1 MKKIACVVGARPQF
15 IKHFPLEIKL
25 KEQFQ
30 VISIHTGQHY
40 DDKMSR
46 VFFDELK
53 IDKPSYQLS
62 LTKSSHGGQTGE
74 MLFMIEEIL
83 LKEQPDAM
91 LVYGD
96 TNSTIAG
103 ALAAA
108 KLNIPVIHVEAG
120 LRSYNRS
127 MPEEVNRIMTDHISS
142 LLFCSSEVGVLN
154 LEKEGVRSGV
164 HICGDLMRDALQ
176 ILHDSLQQ
184 IEAAPYFFATFHRP
198 YNTDD
203 FSRMNRIIH
212 ELNALGKAVIFPVH
226 PRTRKI
232 LLSNGMDFSAFNN
245 IRFIEPVGYI
255 DSLQYQRFS
264 DCVITDSGGIQKEAY
279 WLKRKCITV
288 RSETEWIETLTGGW
302 NTLVFHELSDFKS
315 VLSATPDINQFDE
328 TLYGD
333 GYAASSITD
342 HINTYFHD
350 QLQ

>member
-1 MKKIACVVGARPQF
+1 MKKIACVIGARPQF

-25 KEQFQ
+25 KEVFQ
-30 VISIHTGQHY
+30 VVSIHTGQHY
-40 DDKMSR
+40 DDKMSK
-46 VFFDELK
+46 VFFEELN
-53 IDKPSYQLS
+53 IDKPAYQLS
-62 LTKSSHGGQTGE
+62 LTKASHGGQTGE

-127 MPEEVNRIMTDHISS
+127 MPEEINRVMTDHISE
-142 LLFCSSEVGVLN
+142 LLFCSSDVGVVN

-164 HICGDLMRDALQ
+164 FVCGDLMKDALQ
-176 ILHDSLQQ
+176 ILFNSLQQ
-184 IEAAPYFFATFHRP
+184 IESEPYFFATFHRP

-203 FSRMNRIIH
+203 FSRMKTIIE
-212 ELNALGKAVIFPVH
+212 ELNSLGTKVIFPVH

-232 LLSNGMDFSAFNN
+232 LSSNGLDFAAYNN

-264 DCVITDSGGIQKEAY
+264 ECVITDSGGIQKEAY
-279 WLKRKCITV
+279 WLNRKCITV
-288 RSETEWIETLTGGW
+288 RSETEWVETLKGDW
-302 NTLVFHELSDFKS
+302 NMLVFDDLSELKVALKKS
-315 VLSATPDINQFDE
+315 PDESYYQQS
-328 TLYGD
+328 LYGD
-333 GYAASSITD
+333 GKSAGLIVDMIHNYLS
-342 HINTYFHD
+342 N
-350 QLQ
+350 